1 MPKLITIVQKYNM
14 FAVHHER
21 LPGSRLL
28 WTAPNFE
35 VWAKGELPGAMYEK
49 AANIAMHHHE
59 ANGGKASE
67 LRRAGGTPY
76 RLSRPSDTKT
86 RRMF

>member
-1 MPKLITIVQKYNM
+1 MRLITIVSKYGMLAIHNQ
-14 FAVHHER
+14 R
-21 LPGSRLL
+21 LTGSRLL

-35 VWAKGELPGAMYEK
+35 VWVKGELPGAMYEK
-49 AANIAMHHHE
+49 AANLAMHHHE

-76 RLSRPSDTKT
+76 RLSRSTDTKT